1 MQQTEIDVK
10 VTINETSVENDVP
23 VAANGVTSEKNG
35 AVTRELEAPPAGN
48 NAPQKAVVVTEVE
61 NNNFTVTSKQQLK
74 VSREEE
80 RSRPSGKDHRKGKHK
95 LGAPLHDLLLFRKKK
110 KPPLNRRSK
119 RGSYHLHPP
128 KRNEG
133 ETTTDFDDET
143 DDSGDESECTADSKM
158 FKVALWTL
166 CNLLNVCQV
175 NSRGNRTSQ
184 PAITCSKLTIETI
197 EQGVK
202 YVQS

>member
-1 MQQTEIDVK
+1 M
-10 VTINETSVENDVP
+10 ENDVP
-23 VAANGVTSEKNG
+23 VAANG
-35 AVTRELEAPPAGN
+35 AVTRELEAPSAGSN
-48 NAPQKAVVVTEVE
+48 VPPKAVVVTEVE
-61 NNNFTVTSKQQLK
+61 NNNVTVTSKQQLK

-80 RSRPSGKDHRKGKHK
+80 RSRPRAVSSGKDRKGKHK

-110 KPPLNRRSK
+110 KSPLNRRSN

-143 DDSGDESECTADSKM
+143 DDSDNESECTADSKM

-184 PAITCSKLTIETI
+184 PEITCSKLTIKTPE
-197 EQGVK
+197 
-202 YVQS
+202 

>member
-23 VAANGVTSEKNG
+23 VAANG
-35 AVTRELEAPPAGN
+35 AVTRELEAPSAGSN
-48 NAPQKAVVVTEVE
+48 VPPKAVVVTEVE
-61 NNNFTVTSKQQLK
+61 NNNVTVTSKQQLK

-80 RSRPSGKDHRKGKHK
+80 RSRPRAVSSGKDRKGKHK

-110 KPPLNRRSK
+110 KSPLNRRSN

-184 PAITCSKLTIETI
+184 PAITCSKLTIKTPERRHC
-197 EQGVK
+197 
-202 YVQS
+202 